1 MKEIKKEIKF
11 IHTFIILFIVC
22 SFLLLFNIIA
32 ILSKQTI
39 NKNKDF
45 EKISQSVVSI
55 HNMPNN
61 EGIKK
66 GSGFIY
72 KTTKDRAYI
81 LTNNHLVENS
91 YNYKV
96 YISENESVPAKL
108 HGYDKYLDIAVLSIE
123 NNNYKALKLDKNN
136 KIKVGDNVYTIG
148 TPLDNEFFN
157 TTTKGMI
164 SKTNRMRI
172 EKNSNEDILMNMI
185 QMDMII
191 NPGNSG
197 GPLLNEK
204 LEVIGV
210 VTSKID
216 TTNIN
221 GISFSVPI
229 SQVLKKLDELEKDG
243 EVSKRK
249 INNLEIV
256 DIKDSEKLYKNDLI
270 NTTKEDYGVVVLKD
284 NKDSSL
290 KKGDIILEIDN
301 NKINDIYY
309 YNYYLNQYKKNEKIT
324 LTIKRNEKEKKI
336 NITLQ

>member
-22 SFLLLFNIIA
+22 SFLLLFNIIV

-39 NKNKDF
+39 NKNKDY

-108 HGYDKYLDIAVLSIE
+108 HGYDKNLDIAVLSIE

-157 TTTKGMI
+157 TTTKGII

-197 GPLLNEK
+197 GPLLNER

-210 VTSKID
+210 VTSKIN
-216 TTNIN
+216 TTNTN

-309 YNYYLNQYKKNEKIT
+309 YNYYLNQYNKNEKIT